1 MHEGG
6 AAAAFRRCAATS
18 SSMKV
23 IALVSGGK
31 DSTFNMME
39 CVRMGHEIV
48 ALANLFPAG
57 SEDADAPDEADELDS
72 YCFQTVGHSVITAY
86 SQCMGVPLHR
96 RAISAGASK
105 NQEMVYDVTQD
116 DEVEDLFQLL
126 AEVKR
131 LHPEAN
137 AVSSGAVLSDY
148 QRLRVEH
155 VCARLGLTSLAFM
168 WRRPQKQLLR
178 TMIDRGVEAIVI
190 KIAAMGLK
198 PYHLGQT
205 VAALEPTFCDLEDQ
219 YGNHAA
225 GEGGEYETLT
235 LDCPLFTH
243 RLVIDEARVVTVS
256 ADKFAP
262 VAFQHITK
270 FHVEQ
275 KSTRTELQPEPEP
288 QTAAASW
295 APAPLDNVDWG
306 TMEATASAQRV
317 WREKAEEW
325 CNTAA
330 MEGQKD
336 ASSGTLEYCQDL
348 HAVVASSVQPEP
360 FPLAAAPQPGSKSVD
375 KAAAGAT
382 STMESLSVVA
392 SARKSDATAGKG
404 IAELAAEAM
413 GSIQAQLESS
423 GRKLEDVFFACIYLA
438 DLGDFAVFNGVY
450 CKSFGVNAPSR
461 YGLHQCG
468 QR

>member
-1 MHEGG
+1 M
-6 AAAAFRRCAATS
+6 R
-18 SSMKV
+18 V

-39 CVRMGHEIV
+39 CVRMGHTIV

-57 SEDADAPDEADELDS
+57 SDDAGAPDEADELDS
-72 YCFQTVGHSVITAY
+72 YCFQTVGHSVISAY
-86 SQCMGVPLHR
+86 AQCMGVPLHR
-96 RAISAGASK
+96 GTISRGGSK

-131 LHPEAN
+131 LHPEAD

-168 WRRPQKQLLR
+168 WRRPQQPLLR

-198 PYHLGQT
+198 PHHLGQT
-205 VAALEPTFCDLEDQ
+205 IEQLEPTFCELEDK

-235 LDCPLFTH
+235 LDCPLFSH

-262 VAFQHITK
+262 VAFQHITA
-270 FHVEQ
+270 FHVEE
-275 KSTRTELQPEPEP
+275 KAPRMEPEPEP
-288 QTAAASW
+288 EPSEPVPWALARVEAA
-295 APAPLDNVDWG
+295 DWG
-306 TMEATASAQRV
+306 TMQATARAQGH
-317 WREKAEEW
+317 WQESAEEW
-325 CNTAA
+325 CAAAALEEKTGAGTPDYCVELQAVTAA
-330 MEGQKD
+330 GVLAEPLSL
-336 ASSGTLEYCQDL
+336 SS
-348 HAVVASSVQPEP
+348 AVE
-360 FPLAAAPQPGSKSVD
+360 
-375 KAAAGAT
+375 GAT
-382 STMESLSVVA
+382 NEAKKSLSVVA
-392 SARKSDATAGKG
+392 SGRRSRATAGAG
-404 IAELAAEAM
+404 IAEMAAEVM

-423 GRKLEDVFFACIYLA
+423 GRQLSDVFFACIYLA

-461 YGLHQCG
+461 
-468 QR
+468 